1 FTSGAVDDRD
11 FIVPGAFIFKA
22 EPVDQYGKL
31 IDRHNLWDMVG
42 VRYRRSLFPG
52 FSDKA
57 TYTFVCPAS
66 IVDGPADGLA
76 SRQQVSFDAPPHA
89 ATELHVKATLMY
101 RKINQY
107 LLNYMFGEAAGLT
120 SPITELSSDTM
131 VIRHASLP
139 PLKADDATA
148 PPLAARSDRSISN
161 PWRYSITCP
170 RGSGR
175 RC

>member
-1 FTSGAVDDRD
+1 
-11 FIVPGAFIFKA
+11 
-22 EPVDQYGKL
+22 
-31 IDRHNLWDMVG
+31 MVG
-42 VRYRRSLFPG
+42 VRYRRWLLPG
-52 FSDKA
+52 CPDQA
-57 TYTFVCPAS
+57 TYTFGCPAS

-131 VIRHASLP
+131 VIRVASLP
-139 PLKADDATA
+139 TVKADDDSA
-148 PPLAARSDRSISN
+148 PTLAAR
-161 PWRYSITCP
+161 
-170 RGSGR
+170 
-175 RC
+175 